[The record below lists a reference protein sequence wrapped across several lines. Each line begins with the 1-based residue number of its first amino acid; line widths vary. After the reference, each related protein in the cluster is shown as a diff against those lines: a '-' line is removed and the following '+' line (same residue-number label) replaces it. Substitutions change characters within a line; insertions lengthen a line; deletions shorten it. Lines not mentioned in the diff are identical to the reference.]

1 MLALLLAGASPAYAQ
16 AWAEHGRANAVLSET
31 SNWSVA
37 PIAGG
42 PTRDPSTL
50 DVVVAIRAASQ
61 RTGVDFQYL
70 LAQAHLESSL
80 NPDAQARTSSARGL
94 YQFIESTWLASLER
108 NGARFDLDGALRRA
122 GFADGVNV
130 RASRAALLEL
140 RSDPELTSLLA
151 AAQALDNG
159 AALEPVLGRAPT
171 AAELYLAHFLGSGG
185 AAHFLTRWQR
195 TPQASAAVLF
205 PREARANR
213 AIFYGRDGHVRS
225 LDAVLRAIAN
235 KVNGGI
241 EATADLHDL
250 ARGAE
255 TIAQRMLVCF
265 QVSQTIYSYALS
277 VQQREEAGLI
287 AVSSHLPQ
295 TGECSSNSVV
305 PGLDGRASAF
315 VDRFD
320 INIAD
325 ISYLGATSSN
335 ECEELPGATVVM
347 LDSTSE
353 LANAM
358 TTNPCDHTEMCY
370 SQRMS
375 TSIITRVRDLVDSG
389 KMTRA
394 GLARAA
400 GLHANT
406 LRDAAEDEWNPTA
419 DTLQKLEMFLD
430 SNDQRPVLVG
440 IEEIIDE
447 ARNGRMYILVDDED
461 RENEG
466 DLIIPAQMATPQA
479 INFMATHGRGL
490 ICLALTKDRVDHLG
504 LQPMSRNNKE
514 SMQTAFTISIEAKE
528 GVTTGISAAD
538 RARTI
543 SVAIDAAKGPDDLV
557 TPGHVFP
564 LMARDGGTL
573 VRAGHTEA
581 AVDISRL
588 AGLNPSGVIC
598 EIMNDDGSMA
608 RLDDLIAFARKHDL
622 KIGTIRDL
630 IAYRMRNDHLVERLS
645 ERAFTSDYGGH
656 WRMVTYRD
664 RVAGNEAYVLQKGHV
679 VPGEPTLARVHP
691 ISVFDD
697 VLGAPGPRKRTLQR
711 AMQAIGEHGAGVIVI
726 LTGRVGTGEWR
737 PDEELRNIGIGS
749 QILVDLGVSEMA
761 LLSNS
766 RPDLVALEGYGL
778 TITSHHPIPE

>member
-1 MLALLLAGASPAYAQ
+1 
-16 AWAEHGRANAVLSET
+16 
-31 SNWSVA
+31 
-37 PIAGG
+37 
-42 PTRDPSTL
+42 
-50 DVVVAIRAASQ
+50 
-61 RTGVDFQYL
+61 
-70 LAQAHLESSL
+70 
-80 NPDAQARTSSARGL
+80 
-94 YQFIESTWLASLER
+94 
-108 NGARFDLDGALRRA
+108 
-122 GFADGVNV
+122 
-130 RASRAALLEL
+130 
-140 RSDPELTSLLA
+140 
-151 AAQALDNG
+151 
-159 AALEPVLGRAPT
+159 
-171 AAELYLAHFLGSGG
+171 
-185 AAHFLTRWQR
+185 
-195 TPQASAAVLF
+195 
-205 PREARANR
+205 
-213 AIFYGRDGHVRS
+213 
-225 LDAVLRAIAN
+225 
-235 KVNGGI
+235 
-241 EATADLHDL
+241 
-250 ARGAE
+250 
-255 TIAQRMLVCF
+255 
-265 QVSQTIYSYALS
+265 
-277 VQQREEAGLI
+277 
-287 AVSSHLPQ
+287 
-295 TGECSSNSVV
+295 
-305 PGLDGRASAF
+305 
-315 VDRFD
+315 
-320 INIAD
+320 
-325 ISYLGATSSN
+325 
-335 ECEELPGATVVM
+335 
-347 LDSTSE
+347 
-353 LANAM
+353 
-358 TTNPCDHTEMCY
+358 
-370 SQRMS
+370 MS

-406 LRDAAEDEWNPTA
+406 LRDAAEDDWNPTA

-608 RLDDLIAFARKHDL
+608 RLDDLITFARKHDL

-645 ERAFTSDYGGH
+645 ERAFTSDYGGQ
-656 WRMVTYRD
+656 WRMITYRD

-711 AMQAIGEHGAGVIVI
+711 AMQAIGEHGSGVIVI

-778 TITSHHPIPE
+778 TITSFHPIPE